1 MQRNDVL
8 LAIDPGTTESAYCFI
23 DNETYKPLQADKIP
37 NEKLLTMLLDRSPMC
52 PGDLAIEMVASYGM
66 PVGAEVFETCV
77 WIGRLIQA
85 MDQAP
90 VTIDY
95 VYRMEERQT
104 ICHSSKASDA
114 NITQAL
120 IDRFAKGVSNHGK
133 GTKKEP
139 GWFYGFR
146 KDIWQA
152 YAVGVTYIDKHKEGR

>member
-23 DNETYKPLQADKIP
+23 DKETYKPLQADKIP
-37 NEKLLTMLLDRSPMC
+37 NEKLLTMLLDQSPMC
-52 PGDLAIEMVASYGM
+52 PGDLAIEMVASYGK
-66 PVGAEVFETCV
+66 PVGAEVFDTCV
-77 WIGRLIQA
+77 WIGRFIQA

-90 VTIDY
+90 VSIDY

-104 ICHSSKASDA
+104 ICHSGKASDA

-120 IDRFAKGVSNHGK
+120 IDRFAKGVSNRGK

>member
-23 DNETYKPLQADKIP
+23 DKETYKPLQADKIP
-37 NEKLLTMLLDRSPMC
+37 NEKLLTMLLDQSPMC

-77 WIGRLIQA
+77 WIGRFIQA

-104 ICHSSKASDA
+104 ICHSGKASDA

-120 IDRFAKGVSNHGK
+120 IDRFAKGVSNRGK

-139 GWFYGFR
+139 GWFYGFK

>member
-23 DNETYKPLQADKIP
+23 DKETYKPIQADKIP
-37 NEKLLTMLLDRSPMC
+37 NEKLLTMLIDQSPMC
-52 PGDLAIEMVASYGM
+52 PGDLAIEMVASYGK
-66 PVGAEVFETCV
+66 PVGAEVFDTCV
-77 WIGRLIQA
+77 WIGRFIQA
-85 MDQAP
+85 MDQTP
-90 VTIDY
+90 VSIDY

-104 ICHSSKASDA
+104 ICHSGKASDA

-120 IDRFAKGVSNHGK
+120 IDRFAKGVSNRGK

-139 GWFYGFR
+139 GWFYGFK

-152 YAVGVTYIDKHKEGR
+152 YAVGVTYIDKHNEGR

>member
-23 DNETYKPLQADKIP
+23 DKETYKPLQADKIP

-77 WIGRLIQA
+77 WIGRFIQA

-90 VTIDY
+90 VAIDY
-95 VYRMEERQT
+95 VYRMEERQI
-104 ICHSSKASDA
+104 ICHSGKASDA

-152 YAVGVTYIDKHKEGR
+152 YAVGVTYIDKHNEGR